1 MAKYS
6 HKVKGK
12 EIGPASVYAEPHTMT
27 GKKIT
32 AKNVMPQES
41 ESAYVNSMRVSVGNI
56 SKETAPKKNPVTKIR
71 GTGAATKGTLARGP
85 MG

>member
-6 HKVKGK
+6 QKLMGK
-12 EIGPASVYAEPHTMT
+12 EVGQADVYAEPHTMA

-32 AKNVMPQES
+32 PAASKGKSGTQYMNEMDI
-41 ESAYVNSMRVSVGNI
+41 SVGTI
-56 SKETAPKKNPVTKIR
+56 SKKNNDEVKTSGTKIR
-71 GTGAATKGTLARGP
+71 GTGAAIKGTIARGP